1 MMYSAY
7 KLNKQTD
14 NIQSCILSQFWTSL
28 WFHSGT
34 VVPVWFSLTC
44 VQVSQETSK
53 VIWYSH
59 LFKNFPHFLVIDTA
73 AWSLLLLGPY
83 ISVLYWAH
91 HCMKYSLGIS
101 NFLEEISS
109 LSILLFSS
117 ISLHCS
123 IKKAFLSLL
132 TILWNSTFSW
142 VYLSL
147 SPLPFASILFSAICK
162 SSLDN
167 LFAFLHFFF
176 FGVVLVTAFYI
187 MLWTSI
193 RHSVFQTNSFNPL
206 AISTV

>member
-7 KLNKQTD
+7 KLNRQTD

-109 LSILLFSS
+109 LSILWFPLFLCICRWRRLSY
-117 ISLHCS
+117 
-123 IKKAFLSLL
+123 LSLL
-132 TILWNSTFSW
+132 FCGTLHSVGYIFPFLLCLLLLFFSQLF
-142 VYLSL
+142 V
-147 SPLPFASILFSAICK
+147 SPLWTTSLPSCISFSLEWFWSLPSI
-162 SSLDN
+162 
-167 LFAFLHFFF
+167 
-176 FGVVLVTAFYI
+176 
-187 MLWTSI
+187 
-193 RHSVFQTNSFNPL
+193 
-206 AISTV
+206 